1 MGRQRPLRWLLMT
14 GRREAHTRVIWTT
27 CFSPGLAAA
36 LEQPGGAPGPPC
48 PGRSPALCP
57 QTLGCV
63 SLTFHGSKWT
73 LLLVGPLKAQV
84 PCHTGT
90 SPFSSHQPCGAAV
103 YALGPPLQ
111 PQPRLQTRHPPGPQA
126 RVAHRQSW
134 QEMLLMGPRPLP
146 EAPVVRLQPVLTPVA
161 QGA

>member
-27 CFSPGLAAA
+27 CFSPVSGSS
-36 LEQPGGAPGPPC
+36 PGEAWWGPRPR
-48 PGRSPALCP
+48 PSRSPALCP

-111 PQPRLQTRHPPGPQA
+111 PQPRLQTRHPPGPRA
-126 RVAHRQSW
+126 TEWPTGRAGR
-134 QEMLLMGPRPLP
+134 RCF
-146 EAPVVRLQPVLTPVA
+146 
-161 QGA
+161 